1 VTPAASSGPIDPAK
15 APAAGKHHGH
25 GTIAVFTMT
34 GN

>member
-1 VTPAASSGPIDPAK
+1 VTPATSTGSVDPAK
-15 APAAGKHHGH
+15 MPAGARHHGH